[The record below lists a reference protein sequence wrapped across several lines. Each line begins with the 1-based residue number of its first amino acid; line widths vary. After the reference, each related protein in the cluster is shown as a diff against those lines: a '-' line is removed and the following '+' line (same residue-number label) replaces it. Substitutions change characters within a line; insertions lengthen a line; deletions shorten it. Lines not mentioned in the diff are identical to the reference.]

1 MIRKTVLT
9 LLFVSAALVGC
20 KSEIDN
26 KPAATVTDVKAPE
39 GDKMAGDKMAGD
51 KMGEEKPA
59 ADKMAGDKP
68 ADPMAGDKMA
78 ADKPADPMMAPAGA
92 VKLDKAGSSIGFVG
106 AKVTGDHK
114 GDFKD
119 FDGELTLKDGKPEM
133 LKVTV
138 QTASLLADDEKLTGH
153 LKSPDFFDV
162 EKFTTATF
170 TSTSIV
176 EKAEGGN
183 THEVTG
189 NLEMHGLTKQVTF
202 PASVS
207 AENGTFKG
215 TTEFTVK
222 RFDWEIKYPGK
233 PDDLIKDD
241 VLLKVNLTFPGKI

>member
-39 GDKMAGDKMAGD
+39 GDKMAG
-51 KMGEEKPA
+51 EEKPA
-59 ADKMAGDKP
+59 MDKMAGDKP
-68 ADPMAGDKMA
+68 ADNMAGDK
-78 ADKPADPMMAPAGA
+78 MMAPAGA
-92 VKLDKAGSSIGFVG
+92 IKLDKASSSIAFVG

-162 EKFTTATF
+162 DKFTTATF

-215 TTEFTVK
+215 TTEFTIK

-241 VLLKVNLTFPGKI
+241 VLLKVTLTFPGKA